1 MKRFFLTTVIFLL
14 LSMLMGDILFAI
26 PSFARKYNM
35 TCKTCHT
42 PFPKLKPY
50 AEDFAADGFVLK
62 DKEAPRYFLDTG
74 DDELSLLREL
84 PIAIKL
90 EAYLTYNNSHQKQSD
105 ITSPYVIKLLSG
117 GEITKNISYY
127 FYFFFSERGEVAG
140 LEDAFVMFNNLFDTE
155 IDLFVGQFQASDPLF
170 KRELRLTFED
180 YQIYKTKIGNS
191 RINLAY
197 DRGIMLTYGLPTGTD
212 LTLEILN
219 GNGIDKANNFRNFDD
234 DKYKNLLG
242 RLSQDITKN
251 IRLGALGYFGKEAL
265 SLYENELN
273 MFGVD
278 ATINLETVE
287 LNLQYLQRED
297 KNPYDLINPQKVN
310 SKGIMAELIYLPHGD
325 DSKLYFTGLFNWME
339 LDKVNTY
346 KTATLNLGY
355 MLKRNV
361 RVLSEYTY
369 DLKWKFGKL
378 SIGLVAAY

>member
-105 ITSPYVIKLLSG
+105 ITSPYIIKLLSG

-140 LEDAFVMFNNLFDTE
+140 LEDAFVMFNNLFDVDV
-155 IDLFVGQFQASDPLF
+155 DLFVGQFQASDPLF

-197 DRGIMLTYGLPTGTD
+197 DRGIMLNYGLPTGTD

-278 ATINLETVE
+278 ATVNLEPVE

-310 SKGIMAELIYLPHGD
+310 SKGIMAELIYLPQGD
-325 DSKLYFTGLFNWME
+325 DSKLYITGLFNWIE

-346 KTATLNLGY
+346 KTATLNIGY

-369 DLKWKFGKL
+369 DMKWKFGKL

>member
-1 MKRFFLTTVIFLL
+1 
-14 LSMLMGDILFAI
+14 
-26 PSFARKYNM
+26 
-35 TCKTCHT
+35 
-42 PFPKLKPY
+42 
-50 AEDFAADGFVLK
+50 
-62 DKEAPRYFLDTG
+62 
-74 DDELSLLREL
+74 
-84 PIAIKL
+84 
-90 EAYLTYNNSHQKQSD
+90 
-105 ITSPYVIKLLSG
+105 
-117 GEITKNISYY
+117 SYY

-140 LEDAFVMFNNLFDTE
+140 LEDAFVMFNNLFDVDV
-155 IDLFVGQFQASDPLF
+155 DLFVGQFQASDPLF

-197 DRGIMLTYGLPTGTD
+197 DRGIMLNYGLPTGTD

-278 ATINLETVE
+278 ATVNLEPVE

-310 SKGIMAELIYLPHGD
+310 SKGIMAELIYLPQGD
-325 DSKLYFTGLFNWME
+325 DSKLYITGLFNWIE

-346 KTATLNLGY
+346 KTATLNIGY

-369 DLKWKFGKL
+369 DMKWKFGKL